1 MVSSISNLRDVTERF
16 DQAVSQTIAAARGLS
31 EPNANSPDLPSAIVD
46 LSVAEKSVKA
56 VMATVRV
63 SREMDAAVLDI
74 VA

>member
-56 VMATVRV
+56 DGYGAGIERDGC
-63 SREMDAAVLDI
+63 RCA
-74 VA
+74 